1 MPKIADFSTD
11 TQNANRGTERGHY
24 ALDESLRRYGA
35 GRSIVVDRENRVI
48 AGNKTLERAVDL
60 GLDEVIVIET
70 DGTKLVAVKRTDL
83 DLAEDDGRA
92 RGLALADNRV
102 GQLDLDWD
110 ALQVL
115 NDLPSDAA
123 FLWSA
128 GEIEALQAV
137 AEQQAREEFPF
148 MDSVGGAVH
157 DADNG
162 NQMEPDANV
171 NVPAARYPLAIVLNA
186 IDKARWDAYKQDLG
200 MHSDTEVL
208 LALLSFAELHNGG

>member
-11 TQNANRGTERGHY
+11 IQNANRGTERGLY

-35 GRSIVVDRENRVI
+35 GRSIVVDRDNRII
-48 AGNKTLERAVDL
+48 AGNKTLERASDL
-60 GLDEVIVIET
+60 GLDEVIVVET

-83 DLAEDDGRA
+83 DLFEDDGRA

-115 NDLPSDAA
+115 NDLPDDAT

-128 GEIEALQAV
+128 REIEALQAV

-148 MDSVGGAVH
+148 LDSVGEAAGEPEARS
-157 DADNG
+157 DA
-162 NQMEPDANV
+162 Q
-171 NVPAARYPLAIVLNA
+171 PAARYPLAIVLSLE
-186 IDKARWDAYKQDLG
+186 DRRRWDVCKELLG
-200 MHSDTEVL
+200 VRADTEAL
-208 LALLSFAELHNGG
+208 LALLAAWEERRGGERW

>member
-1 MPKIADFSTD
+1 MPKIADFNTD
-11 TQNANRGTERGHY
+11 IQNANRGTERGLY

-35 GRSIVVDRENRVI
+35 GRSIVVDRDNRII
-48 AGNKTLERAVDL
+48 AGNKTLERAADM
-60 GLDEVIVIET
+60 GLDEVIVVET

-83 DLAEDDGRA
+83 NLAEDDGRA

-115 NDLPSDAA
+115 NDLPDDAT

-128 GEIEALQAV
+128 REIEALQAV

-148 MDSVGGAVH
+148 LDSVGEAAGEPEARS
-157 DADNG
+157 DA
-162 NQMEPDANV
+162 Q
-171 NVPAARYPLAIVLNA
+171 PAARYPLAIVLSLE
-186 IDKARWDAYKQDLG
+186 DRRRWDVCKELLG
-200 MHSDTEVL
+200 VRADTEAL
-208 LALLSFAELHNGG
+208 LALLAAWEERRGG